1 MTYDRPG
8 LRVSAAGTL
17 GSYQSQFEGLGN
29 YNDRS
34 FLVMQPTTA
43 DERWRLVLSEIG
55 DLPFGLKL
63 STVAI
68 FAAPRPYVATLGQ
81 DRNHDSN
88 VADDFLADSAHRVI
102 RPVAAWN
109 NLYRTVDL
117 RLAKG
122 VSIGGARRLSVSAEA
137 FNIFNWDNYSGFNG
151 RQKNAAGANLASFS
165 RKSGVFGPRQGQLG
179 LRYEF

>member
-1 MTYDRPG
+1 
-8 LRVSAAGTL
+8 
-17 GSYQSQFEGLGN
+17 
-29 YNDRS
+29 RS

-55 DLPFGLKL
+55 DLAWGLKL

-68 FAAPRPYVATLGQ
+68 FAAPRPYAATLGQ

-117 RLAKG
+117 RLGKG
-122 VSIGGARRLSVSAEA
+122 VSIGGARRLRVRSEEHTSEL
-137 FNIFNWDNYSGFNG
+137 
-151 RQKNAAGANLASFS
+151 Q
-165 RKSGVFGPRQGQLG
+165 
-179 LRYEF
+179 